1 MIDYEYIDDSEQ
13 IDSFGYIQ
21 SSLMNDSVLRLDDEG
36 LIYDEYEGGYAS

>member
-21 SSLMNDSVLRLDDEG
+21 SSLMNDSVLRLDDDS
-36 LIYDEYEGGYAS
+36 INYDVYDYDGA